1 MPLFARARA
10 PEPSPEEDNAQTIAQ
25 AGELGGSAVEPPT
38 LLEDSPA
45 PYPERLLAQQ
55 LAGTVRLELVV
66 DEVGQVER
74 ATVAEHSSHSL
85 FDQAALEAARKLRF
99 QPARLAGKS
108 VPVRIDFY
116 YHFVPPG
123 PAPATERWGI
133 LTGVVRSKGNRNPIA
148 GARVRSKRLAV
159 ADETDADG
167 VFRLRLSAG
176 ADSIEVA
183 AAGFKTGAFSE
194 EIRVGESI
202 EVVYSLE
209 PERVDP
215 YETIVRAERERTEV
229 SRVTLRNQELRDV
242 PGTMGDPFRVV
253 MLLPG
258 VASILSGVAYPVVRG
273 SQPASTGYFIDGI
286 RVPVLF
292 HLFLG
297 PAVVHPDFIDAID
310 FYPGAPPPQFGR
322 LMGGVINGRVSRPPD
337 DRFHAS
343 AYADLINAGLF
354 TEYPIQSTGTIAT
367 LAGRFSYTP
376 WLVALIANA
385 TDSQGRDGPKLVLNF
400 YDYQARLEQKV
411 GRGQLRF
418 FAFGS
423 SDEVG
428 TRLTETTTAGGTQ
441 TVLFHRADLR
451 YRQPVGAGDFEV
463 GATWGIERL
472 SADGRTSK
480 DNTFGFSVH
489 EKNASAR
496 ASWSVGLASRLR
508 LAVGADLEHRRANV
522 SITRTVRTSE
532 ELSFIE
538 TVDQP
543 VATGTFTGGYLQLQW
558 EPGKWSVLP
567 ALRVDA
573 YHLVP
578 GIRSY
583 AVEPRLTLRRLVG
596 EDLTLKAGAGL
607 FHQPPT
613 TLINLPVVDL
623 TGLQLGLQEGIQ
635 LDAGVEWRSKSGFE
649 VNSDIYFNPMRRTV
663 ELNPFSSEVVNA
675 PSDFA
680 SRGYAYG
687 LEILLRHPLGKNW
700 FGWLSYTLE
709 RSMRFARFNR
719 YNEFGAVVSTGSGYV
734 PFAFDQTHVLNAV
747 LSYSFASNWTLGG
760 VFHYNSGR
768 PEAGGLTSQTEQ
780 AGRSRFTGEARW
792 VPVDYDRVDRLP
804 GFFRFDVRIS
814 KSWAFDTF
822 TLQAYLDVLNATV
835 RQEVVSYDYDRAAN
849 PPCAPGTICQYT
861 LSKVPQKI
869 PLLIPMLGIKGSY

>member
-1 MPLFARARA
+1 MPLIVRAGR
-10 PEPSPEEDNAQTIAQ
+10 PEPLRREGEAENLAE
-25 AGELGGSAVEPPT
+25 AGELGGSALEPPT

-45 PYPERLLAQQ
+45 PYPEPLLAQQ
-55 LAGTVRLELVV
+55 LAGTVKLELVV
-66 DEVGQVER
+66 DEGGQVESVR
-74 ATVAEHSSHSL
+74 LAEPSHPL
-85 FDQAALEAARKLRF
+85 FDQAAMEAARKLRF
-99 QPARLAGKS
+99 QPARQDGRP
-108 VPVRIDFY
+108 VPVRMDFF
-116 YHFVPPG
+116 YHFVPP
-123 PAPATERWGI
+123 PPFPLAERLGV
-133 LTGVVRSKGNRNPIA
+133 LTGIVRSKGNRRPIA
-148 GARVRSKRLAV
+148 GARVESKRLGRG
-159 ADETDADG
+159 DETDADG
-167 VFRLRLSAG
+167 VFRLQLTAG

-183 AAGFKTGAFSE
+183 AAGFKTGRFPE
-194 EIRVGESI
+194 EIRTGESI

-215 YETIVRAERERTEV
+215 YETIVHAERDRSEV
-229 SRVTLRNQELRDV
+229 SRVTLRNQELREV

-322 LMGGVINGRVSRPPD
+322 LMGGVINGRVSRPHD
-337 DRFHAS
+337 DRFHAT

-354 TEYPIQSTGTIAT
+354 TEYPIASTGTVAT

-385 TDSQGRDGPKLVLNF
+385 TNPQADSPKLVLNF

-411 GRGQLRF
+411 GLGQLRL

-428 TRLTETTTAGGTQ
+428 TRLTESSSTGGTQ
-441 TVLFHRADLR
+441 SVLFHRVDLR
-451 YRQPVGAGDFEV
+451 YRRPLGAGELEV

-472 SADGRTSK
+472 SADGRTSQ
-480 DNTFGFSVH
+480 DNTFGFGVN
-489 EKNASAR
+489 ERNASGR
-496 ASWSVGLASRLR
+496 ASWSVGLARRLK
-508 LAVGADLEHRRANV
+508 LALGGDVDHRSANV
-522 SITRTVRTSE
+522 SITRTVHTSE

-543 VATGTFTGGYLQLQW
+543 LATGTFSGAYAQLQW
-558 EPGKWSVLP
+558 EPGKWSILP
-567 ALRVDA
+567 GLRVDA

-578 GIRSY
+578 KIQSF

-649 VNSDIYFNPMRRTV
+649 INSDVYFNPLRRTV
-663 ELNPFSSEVVNA
+663 ELNPFSTEVVDT

-680 SRGYAYG
+680 SKGYAYG

-709 RSMRFARFNR
+709 RSTRFARFNR
-719 YNEFGAVVSTGSGYV
+719 YDDVGRVITTGSGYV
-734 PFAFDQTHVLNAV
+734 PFAFDQTHILNAV
-747 LSYSFASNWTLGG
+747 LSYSFSNNWTLGG
-760 VFHYNSGR
+760 VFHFNSGR
-768 PEAGGLTSQTEQ
+768 PEAGGLTSQTERP
-780 AGRSRFTGEARW
+780 GRARFTGEDRW

-804 GFFRFDVRIS
+804 GFFRFDLRVS
-814 KSWAFDTF
+814 KGWAFDNF

-835 RQEVVSYDYDRAAN
+835 RQEVVSYDYQRAPN

-861 LSKVPQKI
+861 LTKVPQKI
-869 PLLIPMLGIKGSY
+869 PLLIPMLGVKGTY